1 VNTVPLRL
9 AGMASGAT
17 SMMRDFG
24 QTLGPAIIGS
34 IALGHAATSFS
45 TRLASA
51 GLNPA
56 QLGAVTAVNKAG
68 GTLAVVAVGGAEPH
82 SPVAAGLPSAV
93 AALGQGYSIGFT
105 VCGISALVAALA
117 AVLLVR
123 GLGRREQA
131 PESAPVPATA

>member
-34 IALGHAATSFS
+34 IALGHAAASFT
-45 TRLASA
+45 TRLSSA
-51 GLNPA
+51 GLGPA

-68 GTLAVVAVGGAEPH
+68 GTLAVVAVGGADPH
-82 SPVAAGLPSAV
+82 SPVAAGVPSAV
-93 AALGQGYSIGFT
+93 AALGQGYGIGFA
-105 VCGISALVAALA
+105 VCGAGALVAAVV
-117 AVLLVR
+117 AVFLVR
-123 GLGRREQA
+123 GLGSEKTTVETA
-131 PESAPVPATA
+131 PAAVVG